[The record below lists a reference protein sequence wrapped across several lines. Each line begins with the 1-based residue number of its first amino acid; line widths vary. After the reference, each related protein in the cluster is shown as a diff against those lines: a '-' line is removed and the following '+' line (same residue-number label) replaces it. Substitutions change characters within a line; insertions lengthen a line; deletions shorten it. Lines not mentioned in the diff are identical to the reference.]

1 VKNEMSLFRNR
12 QFFVAIIAIVSIL
25 LYVPYFFDVPQVLTD
40 IETWIIET
48 VVIITTFAVWVGF
61 VTSTRREV
69 VRIQRRRRG
78 WYYGL
83 ILLALSWAM
92 VLIGLF
98 ISKTNVVFDF
108 LQWSFVIPGE
118 STIYAI
124 LVFYLTSS
132 GARAF
137 RIDSLESALL
147 TVGALFVLLKQA
159 PLGELLAPWA
169 GPVAVYLQDT
179 VAMAATRV
187 FNVSLAVGAV
197 ILAIRLMFG
206 QEMAL
211 IGLVRRVA
219 KVEEGE

>member
-1 VKNEMSLFRNR
+1 MSIFRNR
-12 QFFVAIIAIVSIL
+12 QFFVAVIAIVSIFV
-25 LYVPYFFDVPQVLTD
+25 YVPYFFDVPQVLTD
-40 IETWIIET
+40 IENWIIET

-69 VRIQRRRRG
+69 VRIQRKRRG
-78 WYYGL
+78 WYYAA
-83 ILLALSWAM
+83 ILLVLSWAM

-108 LQWSFVIPGE
+108 LQWAFVIPGD

-124 LVFYLTSS
+124 LVFYLTSA

-147 TVGALFVLLKQA
+147 TIGALFVLLKQA
-159 PLGELLAPWA
+159 PLGELIAPWA
-169 GPVAVYLQDT
+169 GPIALYLQDT
-179 VAMAATRV
+179 IAMAATRV
-187 FNVSLAVGAV
+187 FSVSLAVGAV
-197 ILAIRLMFG
+197 ILAIRLMLG

-219 KVEEGE
+219 RGGEEE